1 MVKNI
6 ILTFSF
12 LISSLVF
19 SQNQGTED
27 LERVFQK
34 GSSFLYTNKD
44 SAKHYL
50 SKSISISEKLDDVD
64 YKLTALFYLVATYDY
79 HYDLK
84 ELNYNLKRIDS
95 TLKYNQNIDTI
106 LGKKEYLKNYLIQK
120 GNYNFK
126 IKKYKSAKNNFQ
138 ELVKILN
145 NDGIDSISLEDRTLL
160 FSTYNYL
167 ASINEI
173 NGKNKLAKDF
183 YEKSLILAGNQD
195 VESAELRVAGTKV
208 RLAKVFENE
217 KNFLKASQ
225 LLKEVLPFYIS
236 QKDNPRFKNNL
247 LSTYQRLSRNYLEQ
261 DSIAKAT
268 DMLRESEVYYSEN
281 DAFRR
286 SADLLYGD
294 IYTSDQQFDKAETFY
309 QAYLTK
315 IKVYRQDQ
323 KHQDVGEAFSR
334 LGRLYVAKDN
344 PKKALQFYQEALM
357 QLAPDFENANIKDN
371 PNPKKVLSKL
381 ELVKVFKEKLE
392 ALKLLYKQSKELED
406 LKVALATSYAI
417 IEALDLLKPEFESK
431 VDKQFLLSEMY
442 PAFHSM
448 VEVAYDLFSTTKE
461 SSYITDAFYFTEKS
475 KSVLLLEATRST
487 QASSYG
493 GVPEDVI
500 DREQQFRANIIHLEK
515 KFFSQKS
522 NMVVFDSLFQLKN
535 RYYNFISDIE
545 NNYPKYYDLKYN
557 AEVVSLEEI
566 TSGLIKSKALLSYF
580 STDTDLFLITIEND
594 AKSFYKI
601 PFGNIDRER
610 ITKFY
615 SLVSKVNSKQLSEI
629 YKEGYSIYENILKE
643 PLKKIQSKEL
653 IIIPDDILN
662 YLPFDALSASKDQ
675 SDYLIQEYQISY
687 INSATLLKE
696 QQNKI
701 KTDKNRLLAY
711 APTFGKTSVNVQQ
724 DRSDFGPLLY
734 NTDEADQIT
743 KFFDGKAV
751 TGNEASLV
759 SLVSFLENSQTY
771 NMLHFATHAAAND
784 EHPDYSYLAFAPNNK
799 GESSLLYVK
808 DLYEYNINADLVTLS
823 ACQTGLGK
831 LQKGEGM
838 LSLARGFSYAGAKSL
853 VTTLW
858 KINDQT
864 TSELMQEFYK
874 NLDASFS
881 KDKALREA
889 KLTYL
894 KTAEDELLT
903 HPYYWSGFMISGDT
917 TALQTSASYFWW
929 LLLLIIPV
937 LLVIVRKLKSS
948 K

>member
-1 MVKNI
+1 MSYDIDSFDWKLSNI
-6 ILTFSF
+6 TY
-12 LISSLVF
+12 LI
-19 SQNQGTED
+19 
-27 LERVFQK
+27 
-34 GSSFLYTNKD
+34 
-44 SAKHYL
+44 
-50 SKSISISEKLDDVD
+50 
-64 YKLTALFYLVATYDY
+64 TADDY
-79 HYDLK
+79 HY
-84 ELNYNLKRIDS
+84 NLKSLRKNLRRMDS
-95 TLKYNQNIDTI
+95 MVNFDKRFDTLY
-106 LGKKEYLKNYLIQK
+106 EKNDYIKNFLIQK

-126 IKKYKSAKNNFQ
+126 VKNYDAAANSFQ
-138 ELVKILN
+138 ELLVLLIDKEL
-145 NDGIDSISLEDRTLL
+145 DSISTPDKTLL

-167 ASINEI
+167 ASINEAT
-173 NGKNKLAKDF
+173 GENKLAKDF
-183 YEKSLILAGNQD
+183 YKKGLLIGENYQI
-195 VESAELRVAGTKV
+195 ESIKLRVAGTKV
-208 RLAKVFENE
+208 RLARVFEKE
-217 KNFLKASQ
+217 KDYKNANQ
-225 LLKEVLPFYIS
+225 LFKESLSYYILQS
-236 QKDNPRFKNNL
+236 DNPRFKNNL
-247 LSTYQRLSRNYLEQ
+247 LSTYQRLSQNYLLQ
-261 DSIAKAT
+261 DSIPKAIST
-268 DMLRESEVYYSEN
+268 LKESEQYYSEN
-281 DAFRR
+281 DAFERK
-286 SADLLYGD
+286 AELLYGD
-294 IYTSDQQFDKAETFY
+294 IYTSDQQFDKAENFY
-309 QAYLTK
+309 QSYVSKTK
-315 IKVYRQDQ
+315 TYRQNQ
-323 KHQDVGEAFSR
+323 KHQDIAEAFSR
-334 LGRLYVAKDN
+334 LGRLYVAKGD

-545 NNYPKYYDLKYN
+545 RNYPKYYDLKYN

-566 TSGLIKSKALLSYF
+566 TSELIKSKALLSYF

-711 APTFGKTSVNVQQ
+711 APTFGKTSVNVRQ

-751 TGNEASLV
+751 TGNEA